1 MCRSGIPAPAGKL
14 LRRLSCVSIRPL
26 EGGASQEPELY
37 GCMKVQPE
45 RHLLGQIAVL
55 AGNICPFDALIH
67 AATDVVGQCVLAWSQ
82 RRGFKPVDQSN

>member
-1 MCRSGIPAPAGKL
+1 
-14 LRRLSCVSIRPL
+14 
-26 EGGASQEPELY
+26 
-37 GCMKVQPE
+37 MKVQPE